1 MKRSLKRIALVVTLG
16 TLVSKIGGLV
26 RQLVIAGT
34 FGVGAAYDAY
44 NYAYVLPGFFLI
56 LLGGINGP
64 LHNAIV
70 SVLSRKT
77 KQESAYILSAINT
90 LVSAFLIVITALL
103 LIAADPLISIV
114 GPGLNPD
121 VHKIAV
127 IQLQVMAPIALLA
140 GLIGVGF
147 GSLNANNE
155 FLIPAISPLLSSG
168 VLILFVGTFWLQ
180 EGPMIGSEQL
190 GIKGGVILGLATL
203 IGAFFQWIIQ
213 LPALLRKGLIQV
225 NLVWDFRHPGVKEVL
240 KIIGPATL
248 SSGMLQINVFT
259 DLFFASGIVGAA
271 AGLSYANFLVQAP
284 LGLISNALLIPLLP
298 TLSKST
304 NPDDQEILVARV
316 RQAIMLS
323 SASMIA
329 IGSIFI
335 SLGTP
340 IVGLIYARGAF
351 EISAIK
357 LVAGLLIAYGIGMPF
372 YLGRDVL
379 VRVFYALGDGN
390 TPFFFSV
397 IGIGIN
403 ILFDWFLVGGPT
415 PWGNQMPFNF
425 GAPGLVLATVAVNL
439 FTCIALLLKLN
450 FRLGELPLQEW
461 GLDLS
466 KLLLAGFA
474 AGLIA
479 WSISAVI
486 DWPTG
491 FSSLLI
497 EVILS
502 ATTGLIIFC
511 FLGTAMKVAEVTE
524 LIMLL
529 RKRIIRL

>member
-1 MKRSLKRIALVVTLG
+1 
-16 TLVSKIGGLV
+16 
-26 RQLVIAGT
+26 
-34 FGVGAAYDAY
+34 
-44 NYAYVLPGFFLI
+44 
-56 LLGGINGP
+56 
-64 LHNAIV
+64 
-70 SVLSRKT
+70 
-77 KQESAYILSAINT
+77 
-90 LVSAFLIVITALL
+90 
-103 LIAADPLISIV
+103 
-114 GPGLNPD
+114 
-121 VHKIAV
+121 
-127 IQLQVMAPIALLA
+127 
-140 GLIGVGF
+140 
-147 GSLNANNE
+147 
-155 FLIPAISPLLSSG
+155 
-168 VLILFVGTFWLQ
+168 
-180 EGPMIGSEQL
+180 MIGSEQL
-190 GIKGGVILGLATL
+190 AIKGGVILGLATL

-524 LIMLL
+524 LIMLV